1 MKRAALAALALLAA
15 CATPPAS
22 EAPST
27 EITTTPLRSTRA
39 TPITIGESFTLQ
51 STALGDERQINVW
64 LPADYGSAENANR
77 RYNVLYVLDGALDQ
91 DFQHI
96 AGLGQLGA
104 LSWTYETLIVVGV
117 QTKDRRAELT
127 RRPHDARLAA
137 EFPQAGGARRFQDFL
152 GNEVIPFVEAR
163 YRSGERRAL
172 MGESLA
178 GLFVVDTFLHRPTL
192 FRDYIAI
199 SPSLWWDNQHFARDG
214 AHDLEGR
221 GASDTRLYLAIADE
235 GGATQAGMNRFLRL
249 LEAAP
254 RGSVTWR
261 YSDRSATDTHATIY
275 HGAALDALRW
285 LYSLPPYQQ
294 EGPTPWYYEVQPD
307 PPASGHA
314 H

>member
-1 MKRAALAALALLAA
+1 MKNWLLGLCALLGA
-15 CATPPAS
+15 CASATSQAQPSATT
-22 EAPST
+22 EAG
-27 EITTTPLRSTRA
+27 A
-39 TPITIGESFTLQ
+39 TPITLGTSYVLQ
-51 STALGDERQINVW
+51 SAALGDERQINVW
-64 LPADYGSAENANR
+64 TPADYGSVENANR

-127 RRPHDARLAA
+127 RRPHDARHAE

-152 GNEVIPFVEAR
+152 AGEVIPFIDAR
-163 YRSGERRAL
+163 YRTGEGRAL

-178 GLFVVDTFLHRPTL
+178 GLFVIDTFLHRPQL
-192 FRDYIAI
+192 FRDYIAV

-214 AHDLEGR
+214 GHDLEGR
-221 GASDTRLYLAIADE
+221 APSNTRLYLAIANE
-235 GGATQAGMNRFLRL
+235 GGATQAGMDRFLAL

-254 RGSVTWR
+254 NGSVTWR
-261 YSDRSATDTHATIY
+261 YSDRSASETHATIY

-285 LYSLPPYQQ
+285 LYGAPEPDY
-294 EGPTPWYYEVQPD
+294 GPTPWYYLD
-307 PPASGHA
+307 AGASAPSAA

>member
-1 MKRAALAALALLAA
+1 MKSWLIGLCALLGA
-15 CATPPAS
+15 CATTSDAQQTSAPAA
-22 EAPST
+22 EGAPIAIGTSYT
-27 EITTTPLRSTRA
+27 LHSA
-39 TPITIGESFTLQ
+39 TLN
-51 STALGDERQINVW
+51 DDRQINVW
-64 LPADYGSAENANR
+64 VPADYGSADNAAR

-104 LSWTYETLIVVGV
+104 LSWTYEPLIIVGI

-127 RRPHDARLAA
+127 RRPHDARYAA

-152 GNEVIPFVEAR
+152 ANEVIPYIEAR
-163 YRSGERRAL
+163 YRTGEGRAL

-178 GLFVVDTFLHRPTL
+178 GLFVVDTFLHRPAL

-214 AHDLEGR
+214 GHDLEGR
-221 GASDTRLYLAIADE
+221 APGNTRLYLAIANE
-235 GGATQAGMNRFLRL
+235 GGATQAGMDRFLRL

-261 YSDRSATDTHATIY
+261 YSDRSATETHATIY
-275 HGAALDALRW
+275 HAAALDALRW
-285 LYSLPPYQQ
+285 LYAMPEPNY
-294 EGPTPWYYEVQPD
+294 GPSPWYYEEQAD
-307 PPASGHA
+307 APANANPHA

>member
-1 MKRAALAALALLAA
+1 MKNWLIGLCALLGA
-15 CATPPAS
+15 CATTTS
-22 EAPST
+22 EAQQSSAAQA
-27 EITTTPLRSTRA
+27 EG
-39 TPITIGESFTLQ
+39 TPITIGTSYTLH
-51 STALGDERQINVW
+51 SITLSDDRQINVW
-64 LPADYGSAENANR
+64 TPADYDAAENANR

-104 LSWTYETLIVVGV
+104 LSWTYEPLIIVGV

-127 RRPHDARLAA
+127 RRPHDARHVA

-163 YRSGERRAL
+163 YRTGEGCAL

-178 GLFVVDTFLHRPTL
+178 GLFVVDTFLHRPEL

-199 SPSLWWDNQHFARDG
+199 SPSLWWDDQHFARHG
-214 AHDLEGR
+214 GHDLEGR
-221 GASDTRLYLAIADE
+221 AASNRRLYLAIANE
-235 GGATQAGMNRFLRL
+235 GAATQAGMNRFLGL

-261 YSDRSATDTHATIY
+261 YSDRSATETHATIY
-275 HGAALDALRW
+275 HAAALDALRW
-285 LYSLPPYQQ
+285 LYAMPEINS
-294 EGPTPWYYEVQPD
+294 GTTPWYYED
-307 PPASGHA
+307 GASPPQQ
-314 H
+314 

>member
-1 MKRAALAALALLAA
+1 MRNWLIGICALLGA
-15 CATPPAS
+15 CATPPQSDAQAQS
-22 EAPST
+22 AEGAP
-27 EITTTPLRSTRA
+27 ITTGTSYTLHST
-39 TPITIGESFTLQ
+39 TLN
-51 STALGDERQINVW
+51 DDRQINVW
-64 LPADYGSAENANR
+64 TPADYGAAENAAR

-104 LSWTYETLIVVGV
+104 LSWTYEPFIVVGI

-127 RRPHDARLAA
+127 RRPHDPRHAA
-137 EFPQAGGARRFQDFL
+137 EFPQAGGARGFQDFI
-152 GNEVIPFVEAR
+152 GAEVIPFVEDR
-163 YRSGERRAL
+163 YRTGEGRAL

-178 GLFVVDTFLHRPTL
+178 GLFVVDTFLHRPAL

-221 GASDTRLYLAIADE
+221 APGNTRLYLAIANE
-235 GGATQAGMNRFLRL
+235 GGATQAGMDRFLRL

-261 YSDRSATDTHATIY
+261 YSDRSATETHATIY
-275 HGAALDALRW
+275 HAAALDALRW
-285 LYSLPPYQQ
+285 LYAVPEPNY
-294 EGPTPWYYEVQPD
+294 GPTPWYYQEQTD
-307 PPASGHA
+307 APAAPHA